1 MVRSKAV
8 LSSIFLGL
16 SATLATGPAFAQP
29 VLPAA
34 QAAAQ
39 GLSYAD
45 LVDLSAASGL
55 VIKATI
61 RRMTEVPRQRAPD
74 LAPGLGR
81 FYIEADTQALLA
93 GKTAIG
99 ESVNY
104 LVDLPLDARGRA
116 PKLKKAQVLLFA
128 LPVPG
133 RPADIQLLSSAA
145 QLPWSEVREQQVR
158 QILADLAAPD
168 APAEVTGVRELL
180 YVPGDL
186 AGQGETQ
193 VFLTTKSGTAAS
205 ITVHHEPGA
214 APVWGVSFSELVA
227 ELGHPPQRDTL
238 GWYRLACFLP
248 NVLPPAL
255 NVSESY
261 ASVRQADA
269 DYRMVL
275 GELGVCTRT
284 LPTIP

>member
-1 MVRSKAV
+1 MVRSKAI

-16 SATLATGPAFAQP
+16 VATLATGPAFAQP
-29 VLPAA
+29 VQPDLPAT
-34 QAAAQ
+34 AQ

-45 LVDLSAASGL
+45 LVDLSAASEL
-55 VIKATI
+55 VVRATV
-61 RRMTEVPRQRAPD
+61 RRMTAIPAERAPG
-74 LAPGLGR
+74 LAPGSGR
-81 FYIEADTQALLA
+81 FYIEADTQALVA
-93 GKTAIG
+93 GKSAIG
-99 ESVNY
+99 ELVNY
-104 LVDLPLDARGRA
+104 LIDLPLDARGKA

-128 LPVPG
+128 LPVSG

-145 QLPWSEVREQQVR
+145 QLPWTEEREQRVR
-158 QILADLAAPD
+158 QILAELTAPD

-180 YVPGDL
+180 YTPGDL

-193 VFLTTKSGTAAS
+193 VFLTTKSGSAAS

-214 APVWGVSFSELVA
+214 APAWGVSFSELVA
-227 ELGHPPQRDTL
+227 DVGHPPQRDTL
-238 GWYRLACFLP
+238 AWYRLACFLP

-261 ASVRQADA
+261 AATRQADA

-275 GELGVCTRT
+275 GELGVCPRT
-284 LPTIP
+284 LAPTP